1 MTFEQFDK
9 LIAGAIENSAG
20 VLRGKNAKYS
30 TGCNPLHNFEVGAA
44 IMGGT
49 PAQAAWR
56 YMTKHL
62 AALRD
67 KIERNDFDDMEDFQE
82 KITDSINYL
91 LIIYAIGCEERKNKR
106 LLEEALGEPNLAAKA
121 PAIAEK

>member
-20 VLRGKNAKYS
+20 VLREKNAKYS
-30 TGCNPLHNFEVGAA
+30 AGCNPLHNFEVGAA

-49 PAQAAWR
+49 PAQAAWG

-62 AALRD
+62 TALRD
-67 KIERNDFDDMEDFQE
+67 KIQRNDFDDMEDFQE

-91 LIIYAIGCEERKNKR
+91 LFIYAIGCEERTSKK
-106 LLEEALGEPNLAAKA
+106 LLEEALAVPNFAATA
-121 PAIAEK
+121 RAIVEK